1 MFNFS
6 GTYIH
11 LKVILKELPPVSCL
25 GLYGQVNIGDPP
37 CAVQWHLST
46 AVCDLD
52 PEPEDTKHY
61 HLH

>member
-1 MFNFS
+1 MFSFS
-6 GTYIH
+6 VTHIH
-11 LKVILKELPPVSCL
+11 SNIILKELPPIFCL
-25 GLYGQVNIGDPP
+25 VLYGPVNTGDLP

-52 PEPEDTKHY
+52 PEHEDTKRY